1 MEHVCEH
8 VEYRT
13 KKALEQRE
21 SIYRRTTPPPERA
34 FKSLV
39 VNSLKGAYWREK
51 EEGGRRSG
59 GGREKGER
67 RERERGI
74 RLYTIHYRVNT

>member
-1 MEHVCEH
+1 MFVNMLN
-8 VEYRT
+8 T
-13 KKALEQRE
+13 EQRKLWNKE
-21 SIYRRTTPPPERA
+21 KAYIGALPPPPERA